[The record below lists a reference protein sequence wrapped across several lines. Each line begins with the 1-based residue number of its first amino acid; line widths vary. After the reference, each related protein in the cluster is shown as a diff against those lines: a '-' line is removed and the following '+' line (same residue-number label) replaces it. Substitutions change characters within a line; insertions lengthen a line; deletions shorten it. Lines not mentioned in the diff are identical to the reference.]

1 LKNGILFRIEIEA
14 MKLIIQIPCYNEEG
28 TIENTI
34 RDLPSTI
41 PGIDQ
46 IEYLV
51 VDDGS
56 TDNTVKIAE
65 QAGVHHVLKLGTN
78 RGLAKAF
85 SSGMIYALSLGAD
98 ILVNTDGDNQYC
110 GADIIKLVQPII
122 ESKADIVVGCR
133 PIMNHPE
140 FNISKKI
147 LQVFGSWTLRLISKT
162 KVRDAA
168 SGFRAFS
175 REACQRLFIH
185 SNFSYCMETLI
196 QAGNTGMCVSSVDIR
211 INPKT
216 RKSRLF
222 KNIFQYI
229 YKSSS
234 SILSMF
240 FLYRP
245 GSFFFTFS
253 QIFFAAAF
261 FLGIRYIYLIYFTS
275 SIDTSRTYL
284 PSLILLVILAVMG
297 MLVLLLGLI
306 GEQAQAQRRLLEEI
320 ISNQRAQLHNNC
332 KSDNK
337 ESETNE

>member
-1 LKNGILFRIEIEA
+1 
-14 MKLIIQIPCYNEEG
+14 MKLIIQIPCFNEEG
-28 TIENTI
+28 TIEQTVN
-34 RDLPSTI
+34 DLPKEI
-41 PGIDQ
+41 DGIDQ
-46 IEYLV
+46 IEHLV

-56 TDNTVKIAE
+56 TDDTVKIAE

-85 SSGMIYALSLGAD
+85 SSGMTYALSLGAD

-122 ESKADIVVGCR
+122 ERKADIVVGCR

-140 FNISKKI
+140 FNIAKKI

-222 KNIFQYI
+222 KNIFQYL
-229 YKSSS
+229 YKSGR

-253 QIFFAAAF
+253 QIFFTGALF
-261 FLGIRYIYLIYFTS
+261 IGLRFIYLAYIIPDPS
-275 SIDTSRTYL
+275 SYRTYI
-284 PSLILLVILAVMG
+284 PSLILLSILTIIG
-297 MLVLLLGLI
+297 MLLLLLGLI
-306 GEQAQAQRRLLEEI
+306 GELSQAQRRLLEEI
-320 ISNQRAQLHNNC
+320 VSNQRAQLYNNS
-332 KSDNK
+332 KK
-337 ESETNE
+337 VKTKKT